1 LRAQHRLIL
10 SGTPIQNNVLEL
22 WGLFEWLMPGY
33 LGTEKQF
40 NQLYS
45 KPITASRDAKSS
57 SKEQEAGAVA
67 METLHRQVL
76 PFLLRR
82 MKEDVLHDLP
92 PKIIQD
98 YYCQMTPLQSELYDK
113 LTGTVDMGQMGQ
125 ESSDH
130 VFKSLHYLRKVCN
143 HPMLVLPPE
152 HALQS
157 KLQSAEGLSYSG
169 KLLALKQLL
178 TDCGIGEGD
187 CVVASHRVL
196 IFCQLKTMMDIVET
210 HLLKQHLPNV
220 SYLRMDGSTPPADR
234 VPLVNKFNSDPSFD
248 LLLLTTSVGG
258 LGLNLTGADTVIFVE
273 HDWNPSKDLQAMDR
287 AHRIGQKRVVNVY
300 RLITKDT
307 IEEKIM
313 GLQKFKLNI
322 ANTVVSA
329 ENASLK
335 QMGNVGLLDLFTN
348 DKEKKKVEDTPTGK
362 GLASVLADLGQ
373 LSNEDDYEQEYSL
386 KSFVE
391 SVEQSKSASNQE
403 QSS

>member
-1 LRAQHRLIL
+1 
-10 SGTPIQNNVLEL
+10 
-22 WGLFEWLMPGY
+22 
-33 LGTEKQF
+33 
-40 NQLYS
+40 
-45 KPITASRDAKSS
+45 
-57 SKEQEAGAVA
+57 
-67 METLHRQVL
+67 
-76 PFLLRR
+76 
-82 MKEDVLHDLP
+82 
-92 PKIIQD
+92 
-98 YYCQMTPLQSELYDK
+98 
-113 LTGTVDMGQMGQ
+113 VDMGQMGQ

-157 KLQSAEGLSYSG
+157 KLQSAEGLNYSG

-178 TDCGIGEGD
+178 TDCGIGDND

-348 DKEKKKVEDTPTGK
+348 DKEKKKVKDTPAGK